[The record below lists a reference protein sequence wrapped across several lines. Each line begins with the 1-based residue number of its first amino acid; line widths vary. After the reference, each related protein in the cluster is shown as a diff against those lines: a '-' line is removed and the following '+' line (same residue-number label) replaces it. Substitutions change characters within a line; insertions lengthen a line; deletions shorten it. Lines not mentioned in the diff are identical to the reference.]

1 MAILAQSLFPSDVLI
16 SERYQAIADFR
27 SRRIENCAL
36 LKLFTFGQFSAWLS
50 STVSANP
57 PALPA
62 LEEVM
67 ENFAQLMQRLLELQ
81 SDGRQRSPELVAED
95 KRLMDRLQ
103 KRTLAGKPP
112 QAVSLSENGSEGRCV
127 QSFV

>member
-1 MAILAQSLFPSDVLI
+1 VAILAQSLFPSDVLI

-67 ENFAQLMQRLLELQ
+67 EYFAELMQRLLEIQ
-81 SDGRQRSPELVAED
+81 SGGTQRSAELITED
-95 KRLMDRLQ
+95 RRLMEDLQ
-103 KRTLAGKPP
+103 KRHLQESPTANSKT
-112 QAVSLSENGSEGRCV
+112 
-127 QSFV
+127 